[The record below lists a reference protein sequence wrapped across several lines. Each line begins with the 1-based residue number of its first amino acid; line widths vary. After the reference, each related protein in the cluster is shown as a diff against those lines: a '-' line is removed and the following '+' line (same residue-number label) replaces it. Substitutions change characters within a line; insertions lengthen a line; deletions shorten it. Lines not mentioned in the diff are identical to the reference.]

1 MKPYFY
7 FVCFNAIHATK
18 GMIIG
23 NQLAQRI
30 EPIDCL
36 ENYEE
41 FIKFVTDE
49 AQLKHNYSLK
59 SVVVTNFILLHRG
72 EQNEQEN

>member
-7 FVCFNAIHATK
+7 FVCFNAMHATK

-23 NQLAQRI
+23 NQLVQRV
-30 EPIDCL
+30 ESIDSL

-41 FIKFVTDE
+41 FIKFVADE
-49 AQLKHNYSLK
+49 AQLKHDYNLK
-59 SVVVTNFILLHRG
+59 SVVITNFILLHRN
-72 EQNEQEN
+72 EQNETEN